1 MFCAAGFFGN
11 VFHMMKCESKRE
23 NVNSDSVAV
32 TLLFVMSTGVFLE
45 VISGVRCMLA
55 LSIVIRCAYDE
66 MRMQKGVVR
75 HIPLYIVAVLLHTA
89 ATPLIAIRFM
99 CMIFEKKRN
108 TILTFLNVI
117 FVALC
122 ALMAVA
128 LGSDYIDAAFDKAM
142 SYTSH
147 NVYSYVWEYLIAGI
161 GFVLILTTIHNLK
174 KDIQIN
180 GAN

>member
-1 MFCAAGFFGN
+1 
-11 VFHMMKCESKRE
+11 MMKCESKRE

-142 SYTSH
+142 SYISH
-147 NVYSYVWEYLIAGI
+147 NVYSYVWEYLTKLLQFG
-161 GFVLILTTIHNLK
+161 GRR
-174 KDIQIN
+174 
-180 GAN
+180 